1 MPTWSTELP
10 PLGKHMGFDLR
21 RTPATG
27 ACQAIITCDNL
38 LVCDTHFYHGRTTP
52 CERPNCPACNET
64 IPYRTHVY
72 VSAFDARSREHFIFE
87 CTANAAKPLAEYY
100 QAAGTLRGCIFHASR
115 PKGLKNS
122 KVFIQTNSANLAKNP
137 IPEPPDLVRAI
148 SVIWR
153 LPTTGLAVTQEPFAP
168 PQLTTVP
175 QPLNRMREQPD
186 NQPDP
191 QHISHILAPNGHS
204 KRAAKTV

>member
-10 PLGKHMGFDLR
+10 PVGKHMGFDLR

-27 ACQAIITCDNL
+27 ALQAVITCENL
-38 LVCDTHFYHGRTTP
+38 LVCDTHFFHGRTMP
-52 CERPNCPACNET
+52 CERPNCPACNDS

-72 VSAFDARSREHFIFE
+72 VSAFSKTTGDHFIFE
-87 CTANAAKPLAEYY
+87 CTAHAAKPLAEYY

-122 KVFIQTNSANLAKNP
+122 KVFIQTNSSNLAKNP
-137 IPEPPDLVRAI
+137 IPDPPDLIRAI
-148 SVIWR
+148 STIWR
-153 LPTTGLAVTQEPFAP
+153 LPASAMAVEHEPFAP

-175 QPLNRMREQPD
+175 EPLARMRNQPD
-186 NQPDP
+186 NMPDP
-191 QHISHILAPNGHS
+191 LHISNILTPNGHG
-204 KRAAKTV
+204 KRATKNA